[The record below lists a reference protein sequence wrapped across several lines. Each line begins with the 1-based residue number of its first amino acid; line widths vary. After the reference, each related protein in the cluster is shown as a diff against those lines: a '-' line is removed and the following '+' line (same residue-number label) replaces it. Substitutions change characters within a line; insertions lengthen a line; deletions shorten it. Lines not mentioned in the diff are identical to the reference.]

1 MPALPASSPAKPITP
16 SPVLVSSPA
25 TGQVPQTQARP
36 SIDDDLS
43 VAFAPKIDPPKTG
56 SSAKA
61 LDSST
66 KASGSSKPADPSAT
80 ASDAGKPDS
89 ITTAAPSDEAD
100 DYLVGSTKP
109 EETVVPK
116 AAEPIP
122 EVVPVKAPELR
133 AAYAKVKA
141 RVVDL
146 EKQLNEVKAKPVD
159 DTERKT
165 FTEQIST
172 LNKKLEEVGATLKF
186 AAYEQSEEYKQK
198 YETPF
203 IEAWNEGVQQVA
215 SLTITD
221 EAGGTR
227 KGTADDF
234 QAVMRES
241 DNEQAA
247 QIASEMF
254 GANAFYVLSS
264 RRELQKL
271 SNSRNKALS
280 EYRSTMAE
288 RGKAE
293 AENAIK
299 AKTEADNRRI
309 QQLAAFKALNED
321 AALKYPAFFAP
332 VEGDDEGNKI
342 LEKGYKDAD
351 LAFQGGNGLTPEQ
364 LVRLHSAIRNR
375 AAGFGRLAY
384 KLKQNE
390 AKIAELENILKDLR
404 ESTPGH
410 GQVSRGE
417 PIKTEL
423 SFEDEF
429 NAAARSGR

>member
-43 VAFAPKIDPPKTG
+43 VAFAPKIDSPKTG

-80 ASDAGKPDS
+80 VSDAGKPDS
-89 ITTAAPSDEAD
+89 TTTVAPSDEAD

-254 GANAFYVLSS
+254 GANAFYVLS
-264 RRELQKL
+264 
-271 SNSRNKALS
+271 
-280 EYRSTMAE
+280 
-288 RGKAE
+288 
-293 AENAIK
+293 
-299 AKTEADNRRI
+299 
-309 QQLAAFKALNED
+309 
-321 AALKYPAFFAP
+321 
-332 VEGDDEGNKI
+332 
-342 LEKGYKDAD
+342 
-351 LAFQGGNGLTPEQ
+351 
-364 LVRLHSAIRNR
+364 
-375 AAGFGRLAY
+375 
-384 KLKQNE
+384 
-390 AKIAELENILKDLR
+390 
-404 ESTPGH
+404 
-410 GQVSRGE
+410 
-417 PIKTEL
+417 
-423 SFEDEF
+423 
-429 NAAARSGR
+429 